1 MAFLSLRKN
10 LIVLVAAMLLST
22 VFAIT
27 SWHLFE
33 INSAAELQER
43 VGVAQSLSVD
53 PSRTL
58 LISEIGALADRIAI
72 EHKLA
77 TREELIS
84 RLTQTRDEQKAVL
97 DALTDRQDLPAT
109 VREDVE
115 ALKQKI
121 NEISDILDNDL
132 LNVIHKDN
140 DDAPLAAGAIKL
152 EQAIE
157 GLDPLFDTLVESS
170 KKWAQTLKDDAETHL
185 REAETASL
193 AVILLVGFL
202 LPVYLLLLLRRSS
215 TAIGRIQGALS
226 AGASHLSH
234 AADQVVQASHSLAD
248 GTNRSATALQQTTV
262 SLDQM
267 TVLAQRAADNS
278 GAASAMAQTSQAGSE
293 QGALATSELVAAI
306 QGIKANADKCAIIVK
321 TIDEIAFQTN
331 LLALNAA
338 VEAARAGDAGR
349 GFSVVADE
357 VRNLAQRAG
366 DAAKETAALIESS
379 IGSAENGVLLTSKV
393 TGIVG
398 EFAGNSRNVNTLMG
412 GIAASARD
420 ILHGINQVSQ
430 ALKDMDGITTENAA
444 NAQQGA
450 MVGEELSAQAQAME
464 IQINT
469 LAPFVSGEIPA
480 PETVSERP
488 AVILT
493 ERAQR
498 RKPSRRGSETHRH
511 PQFSSPASTP
521 APAPAAST
529 PSSDPG
535 LPTSEA
541 SGGDKRV
548 LGSF

>member
-1 MAFLSLRKN
+1 MALLSLRKN
-10 LIVLVAAMLLST
+10 LFVLVAAMLLSA

-33 INSAAELQER
+33 INSAGDLQER

-72 EHKLA
+72 EHRLS

-97 DALTDRQDLPAT
+97 DSLTDRQDLPT
-109 VREDVE
+109 TIREDVE
-115 ALKQKI
+115 ALRQKI
-121 NEISDILDNDL
+121 SEISDILDNDL

-152 EQAIE
+152 DQAIE
-157 GLDPLFDTLVESS
+157 DLDPLFDTLGESS
-170 KKWAQTLKDDAETHL
+170 KKWALELRDEAAVHL
-185 REAETASL
+185 REAEFASM
-193 AVILLVGFL
+193 AVIILVGFL
-202 LPVYLLLLLRRSS
+202 LPVYLLILLRRSS

-262 SLDQM
+262 SLEQM

-293 QGALATSELVAAI
+293 QGARATSELVSAI

-349 GFSVVADE
+349 GFSVVAEE

-398 EFAGNSRNVNTLMG
+398 EFAGNSRNMNTLMG

-469 LAPFVSGEIPA
+469 LAPFVSGEIPT
-480 PETVSERP
+480 PESVSERP

-493 ERAQR
+493 ERTSR
-498 RKPSRRGSETHRH
+498 RRPSRRGSETHRH
-511 PQFSSPASTP
+511 APLPSPTRADG
-521 APAPAAST
+521 T
-529 PSSDPG
+529 PSPEPS
-535 LPTSEA
+535 LPPAEA
-541 SGGDKRV
+541 SSGDKRV